1 MLIPVSVCAQNSAA
15 ERGRGNEMVRFGFI
29 RTVMGEIN
37 ENDVKAALRAWT
49 KSLTEELGI
58 PAEPTVLIYS
68 ALSKIKT
75 DLGEKRVDVVYITTP
90 QLFSIQP
97 LVSEDALLAVK
108 QSGSI
113 AEEYL
118 LLVHQNSPAN
128 EVWALKKKDL
138 RVLDNA

>member
-1 MLIPVSVCAQNSAA
+1 
-15 ERGRGNEMVRFGFI
+15 
-29 RTVMGEIN
+29 MGEIN